1 MCWELP
7 GGRQG
12 RGNERLVLLR
22 QQAGSVMG
30 ISNWHVTHRQRMCA
44 REKGKAQGVLESMPK
59 FCQNLKEMTRKKGKV
74 MIF

>member
-12 RGNERLVLLR
+12 RGNERVVLLR

-30 ISNWHVTHRQRMCA
+30 ISNWHVAHKQRTCA
-44 REKGKAQGVLESMPK
+44 REKGESPRCLGKHAQVLPK
-59 FCQNLKEMTRKKGKV
+59 SERND
-74 MIF
+74 